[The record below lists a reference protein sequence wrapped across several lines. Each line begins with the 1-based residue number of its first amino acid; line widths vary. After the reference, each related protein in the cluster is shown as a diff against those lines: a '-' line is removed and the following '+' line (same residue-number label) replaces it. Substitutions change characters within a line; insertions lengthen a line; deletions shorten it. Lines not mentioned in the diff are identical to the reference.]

1 MRFIYKKDKKTRKY
15 LNNTLINK
23 KMSWRNKKGFKK
35 RIKFLINYKLTI
47 IRNKKQS
54 IFKGSNIIF
63 KDNKTG
69 MKDKLL

>member
-1 MRFIYKKDKKTRKY
+1 
-15 LNNTLINK
+15 
-23 KMSWRNKKGFKK
+23 MSWRNKKGFKK